1 MGLNILNEKLK
12 DNSIKN
18 EELYD
23 CLISGYFILVGQAI
37 YKIIERRY
45 CDKYIIKALS
55 KISLILNGYKVMGP
69 YQIGHLAIAAL
80 YLVDDRLALK
90 HFEPIYESLNDNDK
104 FLVDNFVKG
113 MNEKK

>member
-55 KISLILNGYKVMGP
+55 KIALILNVQSDMAP
-69 YQIGHLAIAAL
+69 SL
-80 YLVDDRLALK
+80 YS
-90 HFEPIYESLNDNDK
+90 H
-104 FLVDNFVKG
+104 
-113 MNEKK
+113 